1 MTRSNAKSRIEQ
13 AIDDNFGAI
22 RQISRIVRFSL
33 FTHARFLSAIL
44 VAGIASAAMFAGV
57 LTVMNRRPPVAI
69 AAIAAPLRTR
79 PAAAPK
85 GDRLPPPAIV
95 QAAPVAK
102 VLESQ
107 ADGSTEK
114 FAYHRP
120 PAPIR
125 SGPF

>member
-1 MTRSNAKSRIEQ
+1 MTRSTATSRIEQ

-69 AAIAAPLRTR
+69 AAIA
-79 PAAAPK
+79 
-85 GDRLPPPAIV
+85 
-95 QAAPVAK
+95 
-102 VLESQ
+102 
-107 ADGSTEK
+107 
-114 FAYHRP
+114 
-120 PAPIR
+120 
-125 SGPF
+125 